1 MAALDG
7 HIELK
12 GPLGSGG
19 MGEVHRAWDRTLER
33 AVAVKFF
40 LGAAPR
46 EAERLL
52 LEGRLQARV
61 DHPHVVRVLDAGELD
76 GRACLVLQLVEGRS
90 LAELAA
96 TFSVE
101 QRVELVRQAALGIHA
116 AHLEGVI
123 HRDVKPAN
131 ILVEQGASPPRA
143 LVTDFG
149 LARGDEAG
157 LTRSGLA
164 AGTLGF
170 ISPEQLSGGPIGFAS
185 DVYGLGA
192 TLFAVLAGHPPHAL
206 APAATPTTE
215 EPSDVL
221 RRVLE
226 AKVHLPR
233 AFPRPLARIVAKAM
247 EKSPG
252 ARYESADALAAD
264 LARFQRGEPVSAR
277 PRSLA
282 GRALDWRRRNRALA
296 RASSV
301 AAVALVASLGWTEW
315 SARVAATEALEAA
328 RLGALGEAME
338 AELRMEY
345 LSPPHDLRP
354 ALKRVREQVEA
365 LRPQA
370 ARGGG
375 PANHALG
382 KGLELLGDVDGA
394 RAAYERAWAKGFRVP
409 AVAEGLGKTLGE
421 QYRQALQRA
430 NETLEPQARERRMST
445 LRAELRDPAIA
456 YLASANSAGWR
467 SGLLRA
473 SIALL
478 EGDSAAARARADD
491 VLAVEPGRY
500 EALVLVAE
508 THLQEA
514 GRQVSDGSLDS
525 AVVQADRAAE
535 LLLDAA
541 RWGRSDPTIA
551 RALARARVLRVSAL
565 AVQAK
570 LSKEE
575 LAAAI
580 DAVAKATALLGEDP
594 TVLRIQGDFLL
605 RQTPHVSVTAPDE
618 LPLLA
623 HQAAEVFRRLQ
634 ALEGP
639 DVRNLCGQAFA
650 HYFEAFDL
658 QRQGADSRA
667 VIDEGLAVLDMTVAR
682 APSDPEVYRAKS
694 WLFSLRAEELSA
706 AGKPAEQALRQG
718 VEAGEEVIRLG
729 GRGTATVK
737 RNIGA
742 GRIRLGMEAWR
753 AGRDPRPEMTR
764 GIALLEEAVEALP
777 GRVPL
782 AMEAAIGHT
791 LVADVLLSM
800 GDDGWPHF
808 ERGLEILRGQLA
820 TQPGARAAEGFLGQ
834 LLSVLATRR
843 VGAGMDPRLESAE
856 AKKLLRKSISEGNVG
871 IEFERQLA
879 SLPLVEARWER
890 LSGRDPTALLEH
902 ARRELDGHARRYPS
916 SSGETW
922 QLLGAVE
929 LERALWQR
937 KLGISSALAAQQGLK
952 ALEHALKTMA
962 REPNLWI
969 LRARLLTLA
978 GEPEEA
984 RRSLERTWSVN
995 PFIRKGPDS
1004 RLAEAELVAQPR

>member
-605 RQTPHVSVTAPDE
+605 RQTPH
-618 LPLLA
+618 
-623 HQAAEVFRRLQ
+623 
-634 ALEGP
+634 
-639 DVRNLCGQAFA
+639 
-650 HYFEAFDL
+650 FEAFHL
-658 QRQGADSRA
+658 QRQGTDSRA
-667 VIDEGLAVLDMTVAR
+667 VIDEGLAVLDKAVAR

-706 AGKPAEQALRQG
+706 AGKPAEQALRQR

-890 LSGRDPTALLEH
+890 LSGRDPTPLLEH

-937 KLGISSALAAQQGLK
+937 KLGISSTLAAQRGLK
-952 ALEHALKTMA
+952 ALEQALKTMA